1 MKQKFIPILKLACS
15 IVLLQTVTAGLAH
28 GQLKGD
34 TYAAAKASGKANVTF
49 NYVETPGFAG
59 KDAAGNLDGFCV
71 DMMNAF
77 VSWLKKNEGID
88 MQPAFN
94 GKDAKDFKKFMASVQ
109 SGQGGVFG
117 LGNITITEERMKS
130 YSFSPPF
137 ITNVAILITHKSVAT
152 LEDKEKIASAFSGM
166 QAVVVSGTTNEVRMN
181 SLKKS
186 LYPGLTY
193 QHVSSSPE
201 ALKRVMDN
209 PKLFTNLDF
218 TYYLMALK
226 DGMPIKRHP
235 AGDES
240 TENFGIVMPK
250 NSDWSPVMAR
260 FMKEFVGST
269 EYRKLIN
276 ENLGAN
282 ALKLLDAVAAN

>member
-1 MKQKFIPILKLACS
+1 MNKKITPFLRLACS
-15 IVLLQTVTAGLAH
+15 IILLQAVTAGLAY
-28 GQLKGD
+28 GQLRGD
-34 TYAAAKASGKANVTF
+34 TYATAKSSGKANVIF
-49 NYVETPGFAG
+49 SYVETPGFAG
-59 KDAAGNLDGFCV
+59 KDAAGNPDGFCV

-88 MQPAFN
+88 MQPTFS
-94 GKDAKDFKKFMASVQ
+94 GKDAKDFKKFMAGVQ
-109 SGQGGVFG
+109 AGKGGVFG
-117 LGNITITEERMKS
+117 LGNITITEERMKT

-137 ITNVAILITHKSVAT
+137 ITNVAILITHKSVPT
-152 LEDKEKIASAFSGM
+152 LEHKEKIASAFGGM
-166 QAVVVSGTTNEVRMN
+166 QAVVVTGTTNEVRMN
-181 SLKKS
+181 NLKKS
-186 LYPGLTY
+186 LYPALTY

-240 TENFGIVMPK
+240 TESFGIVMPK

-276 ENLGAN
+276 DHLGAN